1 MGEDRHEHHRGRQL
15 LTALALFAFAMAA
28 MSAAAQQKTVVVL
41 GTATPGGG
49 FPVYGAA
56 YSSTLNE
63 MDPTL
68 SVEPRNTKGSTENI
82 PLLEAGRIDIGQ
94 ATGEVTYEALQGIG
108 RPRADLRIINAM
120 YSNFGMFVVRS
131 DSPARAIADLKG
143 KPIAWG
149 ASGSGFVVL
158 ARYVFD
164 GLGLDINR
172 DFSPIYL
179 EKAGDGPAMVLD
191 GRAAALWGGGIGWPG
206 FVTMAK
212 APGGARF
219 IAPTAEDI
227 RRVLARHAF
236 IKPMNVPAGSYPGQD
251 SPITALGSYS
261 LVLAAPSLPEDVA
274 YRLARALHKGKSVIA
289 ARHAQGGESTLENT
303 LAAAPRQDLIHPG
316 VLRYMR
322 EAGILR

>member
-1 MGEDRHEHHRGRQL
+1 MGDEV
-15 LTALALFAFAMAA
+15 
-28 MSAAAQQKTVVVL
+28 AAAEQKTVVVL

-49 FPVYGAA
+49 FPVYGEA

-63 MDPTL
+63 MDTAL

-108 RPRADLRIINAM
+108 RPKADLRIVSAM
-120 YSNFGMFVVRS
+120 YSNFGMFVVRA
-131 DSPARAIADLKG
+131 DSPARSIADLKG
-143 KPIAWG
+143 RTIAWG

-172 DFSPIYL
+172 DFSPVYL

-206 FVTMAK
+206 FTAMAK
-212 APGGARF
+212 AQGGARF
-219 IAPTAEDI
+219 IAPSPEDI
-227 RRVLARHAF
+227 GRVRAKHDFLKA
-236 IKPMNVPAGSYPGQD
+236 IVLPADSYSGQGAA
-251 SPITALGSYS
+251 ITALGSYS
-261 LVLAAPSLPEDVA
+261 LVLASPSLPEDTA
-274 YRLARALHKGKSVIA
+274 YRLARALHRGKAVIA

-303 LAAAPRQDLIHPG
+303 LAAAPRRELIHPG

-322 EAGILR
+322 EAGILH

>member
-1 MGEDRHEHHRGRQL
+1 MDK
-15 LTALALFAFAMAA
+15 
-28 MSAAAQQKTVVVL
+28 AAAQEKTNVVL

-82 PLLEAGRIDIGQ
+82 PLLEAGRIHIGQ
-94 ATGEVTYEALQGIG
+94 ATGEVTYEALAGVG
-108 RPRADLRIINAM
+108 RPPANLRIINAM
-120 YSNFGMFVVRS
+120 YSSFGMFVLCA
-131 DSPARAIADLKG
+131 DSPARTLADLKG

-164 GLGLDINR
+164 GLGLDINK

-179 EKAGDGPAMVLD
+179 ERAGDGPAMVLD

-206 FVTMAK
+206 FVAVSK
-212 APGGARF
+212 SPGGARF
-219 IAPTAEDI
+219 IAPGAEDI
-227 RRVLARHAF
+227 KRVLARHSF
-236 IKPMNVPAGSYPGQD
+236 IKTITVPAGSYPGQD
-251 SPITALGSYS
+251 APITALGSYS
-261 LVLAAPSLPEDVA
+261 LVLASPSLPDDVA
-274 YRLARALHKGKSVIA
+274 YRLARALNKGQSVIA
-289 ARHAQGGESTLENT
+289 ARHAQGSESTLANT

-322 EAGILR
+322 EAGILN

>member
-1 MGEDRHEHHRGRQL
+1 
-15 LTALALFAFAMAA
+15 MAA
-28 MSAAAQQKTVVVL
+28 AEQKTVVVL

-49 FPVYGAA
+49 FPVYGEA

-63 MDPTL
+63 MDTTL

-108 RPRADLRIINAM
+108 RPKADLRIVSAM
-120 YSNFGMFVVRS
+120 YSNFGMFVVRA
-131 DSPARAIADLKG
+131 DSPARSIADLKG
-143 KPIAWG
+143 RTIAWG

-172 DFSPIYL
+172 DFSPVYL

-191 GRAAALWGGGIGWPG
+191 GRAEALWGGGIGWPG
-206 FVTMAK
+206 FTAMSK
-212 APGGARF
+212 APVGARF
-219 IAPTAEDI
+219 VAPSPEDI
-227 RRVLARHAF
+227 RRVRAKHDFL
-236 IKPMNVPAGSYPGQD
+236 KPIVLPANSYPGQGAA
-251 SPITALGSYS
+251 ITALGSYS
-261 LVLAAPSLPEDVA
+261 LVLASPSLPEDTA
-274 YRLARALHKGKSVIA
+274 YRLARALHRGKAVIA

-303 LAAAPRQDLIHPG
+303 IAAAPRRDLIHPG

-322 EAGILR
+322 EAGILH

>member
-1 MGEDRHEHHRGRQL
+1 MGS
-15 LTALALFAFAMAA
+15 T
-28 MSAAAQQKTVVVL
+28 S
-41 GTATPGGG
+41 
-49 FPVYGAA
+49 GAA
-56 YSSTLNE
+56 GLAGCRVPSWKTAFRPLRGSS
-63 MDPTL
+63 
-68 SVEPRNTKGSTENI
+68 S
-82 PLLEAGRIDIGQ
+82 GR
-94 ATGEVTYEALQGIG
+94 
-108 RPRADLRIINAM
+108 
-120 YSNFGMFVVRS
+120 S
-131 DSPARAIADLKG
+131 
-143 KPIAWG
+143 
-149 ASGSGFVVL
+149 
-158 ARYVFD
+158 
-164 GLGLDINR
+164 
-172 DFSPIYL
+172 YL
-179 EKAGDGPAMVLD
+179 EKAGDGPAMVQD

-227 RRVLARHAF
+227 QRVLARHAF

-261 LVLAAPSLPEDVA
+261 LVLATPSLPEDVA

-322 EAGILR
+322 EAGILH

>member
-1 MGEDRHEHHRGRQL
+1 MGGRDPLVRGARG
-15 LTALALFAFAMAA
+15 M
-28 MSAAAQQKTVVVL
+28 KTVVVL

-68 SVEPRNTKGSTENI
+68 SVEPKNTKGSTENI
-82 PLLEAGRIDIGQ
+82 PLLEAGKIDIGQ

-108 RPRADLRIINAM
+108 RPKADLRIINAM

-131 DSPARAIADLKG
+131 DSPARAVADLKG

-172 DFSPIYL
+172 DFKPIYL
-179 EKAGDGPAMVLD
+179 EKAGDGPAMVQD

-206 FVTMAK
+206 FVAVAK

-251 SPITALGSYS
+251 SAITALGSYS
-261 LVLAAPSLPEDVA
+261 LVLASPSLPEDVA

-303 LAAAPRQDLIHPG
+303 LAAAPQQNLIHAG
-316 VLRYMR
+316 VLQYMR
-322 EAGILR
+322 EAGILH

>member
-1 MGEDRHEHHRGRQL
+1 MIP
-15 LTALALFAFAMAA
+15 AV
-28 MSAAAQQKTVVVL
+28 AQQKTVVVL

-68 SVEPRNTKGSTENI
+68 SVEPKNTKGSTENI
-82 PLLEAGRIDIGQ
+82 PLLEAGKIDIGQ

-108 RPRADLRIINAM
+108 RAPANLRIINAM
-120 YSNFGMFVVRS
+120 YSNCGMFVVRS
-131 DSPARAIADLKG
+131 DSPARSIADLKG

-179 EKAGDGPAMVLD
+179 EKAGDGPAMVQD

-227 RRVLARHAF
+227 QRVLARHAF

-261 LVLAAPSLPEDVA
+261 LVLATPSLPEDVA

-322 EAGILR
+322 EAGILH

>member
-15 LTALALFAFAMAA
+15 LIELALLAFAMAA
-28 MSAAAQQKTVVVL
+28 MSAAAQQKTAVVL

-82 PLLEAGRIDIGQ
+82 PLLEAGKIDIGQ

-108 RPRADLRIINAM
+108 RPKADLRIINAM

-131 DSPARAIADLKG
+131 DSPARTIADLKG

-172 DFSPIYL
+172 DFLPIYL

-322 EAGILR
+322 EAGILH

>member
-1 MGEDRHEHHRGRQL
+1 MRNGEHTKRTLHVI
-15 LTALALFAFAMAA
+15 AAIAAFGLAA
-28 MSAAAQQKTVVVL
+28 MTGGASAQQKTVVIL

-56 YSSTLNE
+56 YSSVLNE
-63 MDPTL
+63 MDTTL
-68 SVEPRNTKGSTENI
+68 SVEPKNTKGSTENI
-82 PLLEAGRIDIGQ
+82 PLLEAGKIDIGQ

-108 RPRADLRIINAM
+108 RPKANLRIINAM
-120 YSNFGMFVVRS
+120 YSNFGMFVLRA
-131 DSPARAIADLKG
+131 DSPARTIGDLKG
-143 KPIAWG
+143 KRIAWG

-179 EKAGDGPAMVLD
+179 EKAGDGPAMILD

-206 FVTMAK
+206 FVAVSK

-219 IAPTAEDI
+219 IAPGAEDI
-227 RRVLARHAF
+227 KRILAKHSF
-236 IKPMNVPAGSYPGQD
+236 IKTIHVPAGSYPGQD
-251 SPITALGSYS
+251 APITALGSYS
-261 LVLAAPSLPEDVA
+261 LVLSSPSLPDDVA
-274 YRLARALHKGKSVIA
+274 YRLARALHKGRSAIA

-316 VLRYMR
+316 VLHYMR
-322 EAGILR
+322 EARVLR

>member
-1 MGEDRHEHHRGRQL
+1 MGGRDTSLRGARR
-15 LTALALFAFAMAA
+15 M
-28 MSAAAQQKTVVVL
+28 KTVVVL

-56 YSSTLNE
+56 YASTVNE

-68 SVEPRNTKGSTENI
+68 SVEPKNTKGSTENI

-108 RPRADLRIINAM
+108 RPKADLRIINAM

-172 DFSPIYL
+172 DFEPIYL
-179 EKAGDGPAMVLD
+179 ERAGDGPAMVQD

-206 FVTMAK
+206 FMTMAK

-219 IAPTAEDI
+219 IAPAAEDI

-261 LVLAAPSLPEDVA
+261 LVLAAPSLPEDLA
-274 YRLARALHKGKSVIA
+274 YRLARALHRGKGVIA

-322 EAGILR
+322 EAGILH

>member
-1 MGEDRHEHHRGRQL
+1 ME
-15 LTALALFAFAMAA
+15 
-28 MSAAAQQKTVVVL
+28 KTVVVL

-49 FPVYGAA
+49 FPAYGAA

-82 PLLEAGRIDIGQ
+82 PLLEAGKIDIGL

-108 RPRADLRIINAM
+108 RPKADLRIVNAM
-120 YSNFGMFVVRS
+120 YSSFGMFVVRA
-131 DSPARAIADLKG
+131 DSPVRSLADLKG
-143 KPIAWG
+143 KPVAWG

-164 GLGLDINR
+164 GLGLDTGS
-172 DFSPIYL
+172 DFSPIFL
-179 EKAGDGPAMVLD
+179 EKAGDGPAMVQD

-206 FVTMAK
+206 FMTLAK
-212 APGGARF
+212 SPGGARF
-219 IAPTAEDI
+219 IAPSTEDMK
-227 RRVLARHAF
+227 RVLAKHPF
-236 IKPMNVPAGSYPGQD
+236 IKAITVPAGSYPGQD
-251 SPITALGSYS
+251 APVTAPGSYS

-274 YRLARALHKGKSVIA
+274 YRVARALHEGKAVIA
-289 ARHAQGGESTLENT
+289 ARHAQGRESTLENT

-322 EAGILR
+322 EAGILH